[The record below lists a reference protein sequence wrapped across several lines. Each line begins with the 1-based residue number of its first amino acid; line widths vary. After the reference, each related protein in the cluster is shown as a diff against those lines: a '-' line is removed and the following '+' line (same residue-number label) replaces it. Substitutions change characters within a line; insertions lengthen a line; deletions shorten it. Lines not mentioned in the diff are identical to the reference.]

1 MESQI
6 VEIDATDWR
15 GLHADTAWTA
25 ALEAGKVL
33 FFPRL
38 GFDLQAQ
45 ERPLLRPPPGW
56 RVPDRWS
63 RSRRSPP

>member
-15 GLHADTAWTA
+15 AVQGNDAWTA

-33 FFPRL
+33 YFPRL
-38 GFDLQAQ
+38 GFELLPN
-45 ERPLLRPPPGW
+45 ERPLLRPDIRDQG
-56 RVPDRWS
+56 
-63 RSRRSPP
+63 